1 MRVSL
6 SKYQKPSNTFMLLLL
21 AIIYLAFISL
31 GLPDAVLG
39 SAWPIMNQDLNS
51 TLEFAGV
58 IAVVISMGTV
68 VSSLLASRIIYRF
81 GIGKVVALSVLMTAG
96 ALLGFS
102 AAHHVLALVLL
113 AIPLGIG
120 AGAVD
125 AALNNFVALHYQS
138 KHMNYLHSFWGVGAT
153 AGPLLMATYL
163 STHEGWRDGYTTLA
177 IIQFALVTLLFLTL
191 PLWKKA
197 VAPMTSKRQHD
208 DQQQFVSNMDALKIP
223 GVKLQ
228 LFIFA
233 CYCSLEAGTGLWAAS
248 YLNIDRGVT
257 ATDAAFWTAMFFLG
271 ITAGRFIC
279 GAIAERASE
288 VVLIRIGSMIIL
300 AGVVGLIA
308 PLPVIV
314 TQLSL
319 VLIGLGCAPIY
330 PNTIQLTPRRF
341 GRQASPTIIGL
352 SMATAY
358 TGMTLVPFLIGVVV
372 SSYSFSYFPIILIVI
387 SLTMLVMTERL
398 ASLSTQTS
406 VIDSLKQA
414 Q

>member
-1 MRVSL
+1 
-6 SKYQKPSNTFMLLLL
+6 
-21 AIIYLAFISL
+21 
-31 GLPDAVLG
+31 
-39 SAWPIMNQDLNS
+39 
-51 TLEFAGV
+51 
-58 IAVVISMGTV
+58 
-68 VSSLLASRIIYRF
+68 
-81 GIGKVVALSVLMTAG
+81 
-96 ALLGFS
+96 
-102 AAHHVLALVLL
+102 
-113 AIPLGIG
+113 
-120 AGAVD
+120 
-125 AALNNFVALHYQS
+125 
-138 KHMNYLHSFWGVGAT
+138 
-153 AGPLLMATYL
+153 
-163 STHEGWRDGYTTLA
+163 
-177 IIQFALVTLLFLTL
+177 
-191 PLWKKA
+191 
-197 VAPMTSKRQHD
+197 
-208 DQQQFVSNMDALKIP
+208 
-223 GVKLQ
+223 
-228 LFIFA
+228 
-233 CYCSLEAGTGLWAAS
+233 
-248 YLNIDRGVT
+248 
-257 ATDAAFWTAMFFLG
+257 MFFLG

-288 VVLIRIGSMIIL
+288 VVLIRIGSITIL